1 MAAYACGW
9 PKSVTAPFVP
19 LHSHRFYCP
28 KPLCSLR
35 SLRLAVLEDTDVTLA
50 TGPSFLQLAAHGS
63 SMQADQQPSTD
74 AHQAPATPPPPQRH
88 IALPTI
94 VEPAV
99 PTPQGRATDSPRRS
113 PRLGQATFDAAVAH
127 GGQEETPPYT
137 AAPRLLFTS
146 STRTGNSD
154 DLEDGDKIVSPSLH
168 QWVLGPGESDGPPA
182 TPSSVSTPHGTPA
195 PDVAST
201 ARPLPAI
208 RPSFRTLFSLTSR
221 STLWTVVVPGTVFA
235 IGSGLIPPAMTMI
248 LGDSLQAFTDYG
260 LATGVEELSADA
272 LKSARATLMHDVRL
286 HAVKF
291 AILAAVVLVTSSAN
305 IALWV
310 IHGERVAREL
320 RNHVYRGVTA
330 KGMEWYETGMGGE
343 PDGGRDS
350 ATSAVDAAGLTGRF
364 SKCARFRSLFVSIGN
379 LTGALCGGN
388 RDTDDVRIGSAQT
401 IGLVM
406 QYLSS
411 SLFCIML
418 AFYRNW
424 RLAFVVLATIPGVI
438 AVVALTERWS
448 GPLANRNRATTAECT
463 ARVNRIVG
471 AIATVKAF
479 NAEKYEQDAF
489 ERLTHDDW
497 AAYVKLHFVW
507 GLRSGLTQFLLMVMF
522 VQGFW
527 YGASLISSGR
537 STPASVNTSF
547 WACLLGSSYLQTC
560 IPSLVALEKA
570 KVAMAGLLQL
580 ARTDANQGGPPIPP
594 TPAVS
599 ERKRGPKRGLGG
611 AAAGTISWPI
621 PMEEKLGR
629 ELQDSPSTTPTL
641 ADLPAA
647 TYIPLSGLQ
656 GKRRSGQAPR
666 ALRKLRPATFSGEMS
681 LRGVTFHYPARPPP
695 AAPALQDVSMYFAAR
710 ETTYVVGTSGSGKS
724 TVGSLLLGLYNLDA
738 GRVEIDEQGLDW
750 IDEDWLRGHVA
761 CVSQGASVLFEG
773 TVHDNVAIGIVG
785 QLQEDGSTRSMRDV
799 SRDEVIVAC
808 RAALLH
814 DFVRDL
820 PLGYDTPLSGERGA
834 SLSGGQRQRL
844 AIARAYIRN
853 PTVLILG
860 RSLPSYTCSRG
871 LLLIASFPPH
881 P

>member
-1 MAAYACGW
+1 MAA
-9 PKSVTAPFVP
+9 P
-19 LHSHRFYCP
+19 
-28 KPLCSLR
+28 
-35 SLRLAVLEDTDVTLA
+35 
-50 TGPSFLQLAAHGS
+50 
-63 SMQADQQPSTD
+63 PSTTD
-74 AHQAPATPPPPQRH
+74 EHEPPATPPPERH

-94 VEPAV
+94 VEPV
-99 PTPQGRATDSPRRS
+99 LPTPQGPATDSPRPS
-113 PRLGQATFDAAVAH
+113 PRLGQATFDAALAH
-127 GGQEETPPYT
+127 GRQEETPPYT
-137 AAPRLLFTS
+137 ARPRLLFTS

-154 DLEDGDKIVSPSLH
+154 DTEDGDKLVSPSRH
-168 QWVLGPGESDGPPA
+168 QWVLGPGESDGPSA
-182 TPSSVSTPHGTPA
+182 TPSSVSPQHDAPA

-201 ARPLPAI
+201 AHPLPAI
-208 RPSFRTLFSLTSR
+208 RPSLRTLFSLTSR

-260 LATGVEELSADA
+260 LATGVEELSAEA
-272 LKSARATLMHDVRL
+272 LKSARSILMHDVRL

-310 IHGERVAREL
+310 VHGERVAREL
-320 RNHVYRGVTA
+320 RSHVYRGVTA
-330 KGMEWYETGMGGE
+330 KGMDWYETRMGGA
-343 PDGGRDS
+343 PDGDRDS

-364 SKCARFRSLFVSIGN
+364 SKCVRFRSF
-379 LTGALCGGN
+379 ALRADREPDRRPLCCGN

-411 SLFCIML
+411 SLFCVML

-424 RLAFVVLATIPGVI
+424 RLAFVVLATIPGV
-438 AVVALTERWS
+438 VTTVALTERWS

-463 ARVNRIVG
+463 SRVNRIVG

-479 NAEKYEQDAF
+479 NAETYEQAAF

-507 GLRSGLTQFLLMVMF
+507 GLRGGLTQFLLMAMF

-527 YGASLISSGR
+527 YGATLISSGR

-547 WACLLGSSYLQTC
+547 WACLLGSSYLQMC

-580 ARTDANQGGPPIPP
+580 ARAETNRDGPPIPP
-594 TPAVS
+594 TSSIPG
-599 ERKRGPKRGLGG
+599 RKRGPKRGLRGT
-611 AAAGTISWPI
+611 AAGTISWPI

-629 ELQDSPSTTPTL
+629 EDSPPTTPTL

-656 GKRRSGQAPR
+656 GKRQSGQAPR
-666 ALRKLRPATFSGEMS
+666 ALRKLQPATFSGEMS

-750 IDEDWLRGHVA
+750 IDEEWLRGHVA

-785 QLQEDGSTRSMRDV
+785 QLQEGGSTRSMRDV
-799 SRDEVIVAC
+799 SRDEVIAAC

-860 RSLPSYTCSRG
+860 RSLPSCYVLS
-871 LLLIASFPPH
+871 
-881 P
+881 

>member
-1 MAAYACGW
+1 
-9 PKSVTAPFVP
+9 
-19 LHSHRFYCP
+19 
-28 KPLCSLR
+28 
-35 SLRLAVLEDTDVTLA
+35 
-50 TGPSFLQLAAHGS
+50 
-63 SMQADQQPSTD
+63 MQADQPSTALPPSATD
-74 AHQAPATPPPPQRH
+74 GREPPATPPQQQQRH

-94 VEPAV
+94 VEPAD
-99 PTPQGRATDSPRRS
+99 PTPQGSATDSPRRS

-168 QWVLGPGESDGPPA
+168 QWVLGPGEPDGPPA
-182 TPSSVSTPHGTPA
+182 TPSSLSPSHGPPA

-320 RNHVYRGVTA
+320 RNYVYRGVTA

-364 SKCARFRSLFVSIGN
+364 SKCARFRSLLLPTGN

-463 ARVNRIVG
+463 SRVNRIVG

-507 GLRSGLTQFLLMVMF
+507 GLRSGLTQFLLMAMF

-527 YGASLISSGR
+527 YGATLISSGR

-570 KVAMAGLLQL
+570 KIAMAGLLQL
-580 ARTDANQGGPPIPP
+580 ARVETNQDGPPIPP
-594 TPAVS
+594 TPAVPGRS
-599 ERKRGPKRGLGG
+599 RGPKRGLRG

-629 ELQDSPSTTPTL
+629 EDSPPTTPTL
-641 ADLPAA
+641 ASLPAA

-724 TVGSLLLGLYNLDA
+724 TVGSLLLGLYKLDA

-750 IDEDWLRGHVA
+750 IDEEWLRGHVA

-773 TVHDNVAIGIVG
+773 TVHDNVAVGIVG
-785 QLQEDGSTRSMRDV
+785 QLQEDGSTRSLRDV
-799 SRDEVIVAC
+799 SRDEVVAAC

-860 RSLPSYTCSRG
+860 RSLLSSSLLPWLSLTPSFHRR
-871 LLLIASFPPH
+871 P
-881 P
+881 